1 MLKLKH
7 KIFLLTVACT
17 AATVLAIYLLSGVD
31 SAQIQQRLQPLGIW
45 TPIVY
50 IVIYVVAT
58 VLMLPSTAL
67 NLAGGALFGVWLGTF
82 WTSIAAVTAAI
93 VTFLFTRTIGRELVE
108 KKLAGR
114 WRKMNTEIGSGG
126 LFYIFAIRLLPIIPY
141 GLVNLAAGLTS
152 IRFRDYFWGTALGTM
167 PGVFPFV
174 MLGSSGLAAL
184 KTGDILP
191 LLLALG
197 TSGLLVAGATW
208 FQRRRSS

>member
-1 MLKLKH
+1 MLKQ

-17 AATVLAIYLLSGVD
+17 AATVLAIYFISGVD
-31 SAQIQQRLQPLGIW
+31 SAQIKQLLQPLGIW

-50 IVIYVVAT
+50 IVIYVLAT

-67 NLAGGALFGVWLGTF
+67 NLAGGALFGLWWGTL
-82 WTSIAAVTAAI
+82 WTSIAAVMAAI
-93 VTFLFTRTIGRELVE
+93 ATFLFTRTIGRDLVE
-108 KKLAGR
+108 QKLAGR
-114 WRKMNTEIGSGG
+114 WRKMNAEIQSGG

-152 IRFRDYFWGTALGTM
+152 IRFRDYFWGTTLGTV
-167 PGVFPFV
+167 PGLFPFV

-184 KTGDILP
+184 QTGEILP

-197 TSGLLVAGATW
+197 IIGLLVAGATW
-208 FQRRRSS
+208 YKRRRSS

>member
-1 MLKLKH
+1 MLKQ

-17 AATVLAIYLLSGVD
+17 AATVLAIYFISGVN
-31 SAQIQQRLQPLGIW
+31 SAQIKQLLQPLGIW

-50 IVIYVVAT
+50 IVIYVLAT

-67 NLAGGALFGVWLGTF
+67 NLAGGALFGLWWGTL
-82 WTSIAAVTAAI
+82 WTSIAAVMAAI
-93 VTFLFTRTIGRELVE
+93 ATFLFTRTIGRDLVE
-108 KKLAGR
+108 QKLAGR
-114 WRKMNTEIGSGG
+114 WRKMNAEIQSGG

-152 IRFRDYFWGTALGTM
+152 IRFRDYFWGTTLGTV
-167 PGVFPFV
+167 PGLFPFV

-184 KTGDILP
+184 QTGEILP

-197 TSGLLVAGATW
+197 IIGLLVAGATW
-208 FQRRRSS
+208 YKRRRS

>member
-1 MLKLKH
+1 MLKQ

-17 AATVLAIYLLSGVD
+17 AATVLAIYFISGIN
-31 SAQIQQRLQPLGIW
+31 SAQIKQLLQPLGIW

-50 IVIYVVAT
+50 IVTYVLAT

-67 NLAGGALFGVWLGTF
+67 NLAGGALFGLWWGTL
-82 WTSIAAVTAAI
+82 WTSIAAVMAAI
-93 VTFLFTRTIGRELVE
+93 ATFLFTRTIGRDLVE
-108 KKLAGR
+108 QKLAGR
-114 WRKMNTEIGSGG
+114 WRKMNAEIQSGG

-152 IRFRDYFWGTALGTM
+152 IRFRDYFWGTTLGTV
-167 PGVFPFV
+167 PGLFPFV

-184 KTGDILP
+184 QTGEILP

-197 TSGLLVAGATW
+197 IIGLLVAGATW
-208 FQRRRSS
+208 YKRRRSQ